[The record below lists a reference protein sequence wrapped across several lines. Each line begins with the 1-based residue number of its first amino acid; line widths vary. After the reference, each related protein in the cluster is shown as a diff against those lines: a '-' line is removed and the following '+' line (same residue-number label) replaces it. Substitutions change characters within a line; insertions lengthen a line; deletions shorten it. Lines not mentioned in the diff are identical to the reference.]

1 MNAADNASIIIDA
14 PAKLTLSLR
23 VTGVREDGFHLVRE
37 DGFHLIDAEM
47 ITLNLVDKVRI
58 TPDEDGLNFDG
69 PFSSGISTNS
79 DNLVSRALALAGRR
93 ARVHIEKNIPSGGGL
108 GGGSA
113 DAAAILKWAG
123 FTDLEAAS
131 RLGADI
137 PFCMIGGRARVQG
150 IGEVI
155 DILPPVHREITLV
168 IPPFGVST
176 PAVYRAWDDLE
187 KAGNNT
193 TNDQN
198 HLQQAAACRI
208 SSMGRLGK
216 GWQQHHERSKP
227 STASRTCCRA
237 ETARMA
243 RQNRPS
249 VWSSTDFGG
258 QRVYLVARRSL
269 FRIGKRPAKSNCCS
283 NTDSLSGPSA
293 QASDDEITCGAGGGY
308 DEASSCASFCASA
321 CGGVLQVIP

>member
-1 MNAADNASIIIDA
+1 MNTTSNTSILLEA

-23 VTGVREDGFHLVRE
+23 VAGVRE

-47 ITLNLVDKVRI
+47 VTLNLVDKVRI
-58 TPDEDGLNFDG
+58 TPNEDGLNFDG
-69 PFSSGISTNS
+69 PFSSGISTDS
-79 DNLVSRALALAGRR
+79 SNLVNRALALVGRR

-155 DILPPVHREITLV
+155 DILPPMHREITLV

-176 PAVYRAWDDLE
+176 PAVYKAWDDLE

-198 HLQQAAACRI
+198 HLQQAALVVEP
-208 SSMGRLGK
+208 RLLEWHDK
-216 GWQQHHERSKP
+216 
-227 STASRTCCRA
+227 
-237 ETARMA
+237 
-243 RQNRPS
+243 
-249 VWSSTDFGG
+249 
-258 QRVYLVARRSL
+258 
-269 FRIGKRPAKSNCCS
+269 I
-283 NTDSLSGPSA
+283 A
-293 QASDDEITCGAGGGY
+293 QACGQAPILAGSGSTWWLDGAFLELAK
-308 DEASSCASFCASA
+308 DLPKAT
-321 CGGVLQVIP
+321 VLVTQTR

>member
-1 MNAADNASIIIDA
+1 MNAATNTAGNASDNTSIIIDA

-23 VTGVREDGFHLVRE
+23 VTGVREDGFHL
-37 DGFHLIDAEM
+37 IDAEM
-47 ITLNLVDKVRI
+47 VTLNLVDKVRI
-58 TPDEDGLNFDG
+58 TPNKDGLNFDG
-69 PFSSGISTNS
+69 PFSSGISTDS
-79 DNLVSRALALAGRR
+79 SNLVNRALALVGRR

-155 DILPPVHREITLV
+155 DILPPMHREITLV

-176 PAVYRAWDDLE
+176 PAVYRAWDDLA
-187 KAGNNT
+187 KAGNNN

-198 HLQQAAACRI
+198 HLQQAALI
-208 SSMGRLGK
+208 VEPRLLEWHDKIAQVCGQAPILA
-216 GWQQHHERSKP
+216 GSG
-227 STASRTCCRA
+227 STWWLDGAFL
-237 ETARMA
+237 E
-243 RQNRPS
+243 
-249 VWSSTDFGG
+249 
-258 QRVYLVARRSL
+258 L
-269 FRIGKRPAKSNCCS
+269 AKDLPKA
-283 NTDSLSGPSA
+283 TVVV
-293 QASDDEITCGAGGGY
+293 TKTR
-308 DEASSCASFCASA
+308 
-321 CGGVLQVIP
+321 

>member
-1 MNAADNASIIIDA
+1 MNTTSNTSILLEA

-23 VTGVREDGFHLVRE
+23 VAGVRE

-47 ITLNLVDKVRI
+47 VTLNLVDKVRI
-58 TPDEDGLNFDG
+58 TPNEDGLNFDG
-69 PFSSGISTNS
+69 PFSSGISTDS
-79 DNLVSRALALAGRR
+79 SNLVNRALALVGRR

-155 DILPPVHREITLV
+155 DILPPMHREITLV

-176 PAVYRAWDDLE
+176 PAVYRAWDDLA
-187 KAGNNT
+187 KAGNNA

-198 HLQQAAACRI
+198 HLQQAALVVEP
-208 SSMGRLGK
+208 RLIE
-216 GWQQHHERSKP
+216 WQDK
-227 STASRTCCRA
+227 
-237 ETARMA
+237 
-243 RQNRPS
+243 
-249 VWSSTDFGG
+249 
-258 QRVYLVARRSL
+258 
-269 FRIGKRPAKSNCCS
+269 I
-283 NTDSLSGPSA
+283 A
-293 QASDDEITCGAGGGY
+293 QACGQAPVLAGSGSTWWLDGAFLELAK
-308 DEASSCASFCASA
+308 DLPEAT
-321 CGGVLQVIP
+321 VVVTQTR